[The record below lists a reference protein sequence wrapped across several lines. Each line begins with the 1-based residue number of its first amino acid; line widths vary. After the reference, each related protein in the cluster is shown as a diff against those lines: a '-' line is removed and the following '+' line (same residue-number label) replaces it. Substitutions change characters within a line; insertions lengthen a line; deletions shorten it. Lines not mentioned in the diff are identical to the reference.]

1 MSNYLPHAERAE
13 VIRTYARKY
22 GIKCFIETGTNTGD
36 TVAILLD
43 EFDQIVT
50 IEIDTD
56 LTEEARQRFEGV
68 YKVDCVNADS
78 GEFLRLLVPT
88 LTEPAIYWLDGHYCG
103 GAVHPEIDT
112 PIREE
117 LAAVLQSPPGSVIL
131 IDDARLFGSMEEHT
145 EEYKDYPE
153 INWVCHQ
160 AVQAGYEW
168 LVEDDIIRITP
179 CSK

>member
-1 MSNYLPHAERAE
+1 MPSLPHAERAE
-13 VIRTYARKY
+13 VIRSYARKY
-22 GIKCFIETGTNTGD
+22 EIKHFIETGTNTGD

-43 EFDQIVT
+43 EFDSIVT
-50 IEIDTD
+50 IEIDPD
-56 LTEEARQRFEGV
+56 LTEFARERFGDHL
-68 YKVDCVNADS
+68 KVNCVNADS
-78 GEFLRLLVPT
+78 GEFIRDMVPY
-88 LTEPAIYWLDGHYCG
+88 LTEPVIYWLDGHFCG

-117 LAAVLQSPPGSVIL
+117 LIAALQSPPGSVIL

-153 INWVCHQ
+153 INWVCYQ

-168 LVEDDIIRITP
+168 LIEDDIIRITP
-179 CSK
+179 CSR